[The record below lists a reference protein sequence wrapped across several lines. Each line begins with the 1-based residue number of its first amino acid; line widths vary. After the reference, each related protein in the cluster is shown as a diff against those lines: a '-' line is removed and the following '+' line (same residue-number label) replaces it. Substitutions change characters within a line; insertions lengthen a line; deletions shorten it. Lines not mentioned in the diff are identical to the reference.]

1 MKPILIRAFIVAF
14 GLLGV
19 AVVGVMLWA
28 GNTEPNK
35 ELDGLASRLDAD
47 PATEH
52 LRELLNYPADAGFS
66 FYKMALVG
74 RAFIRHPTAFKQV
87 AGDLRTDEERWT
99 LQTLCT
105 HRVRQSLLRDEHH
118 PTLMPPHFE
127 QCLAEQKWLTEFRMD
142 EL

>member
-1 MKPILIRAFIVAF
+1 MKKILIRAFIVAF

-19 AVVGVMLWA
+19 AVVSVLLWA

-47 PATEH
+47 PTTEH
-52 LRELLNYPADAGFS
+52 LRDLLNYPADAGFS

-74 RAFIRHPTAFKQV
+74 RAFVRHPTVFEKV
-87 AGDLRTDEERWT
+87 AGDVRTEEERES
-99 LQTLCT
+99 LQALASRGTG
-105 HRVRQSLLRDEHH
+105 VFEHH

>member
-1 MKPILIRAFIVAF
+1 MKKILIRAFIVAF

-19 AVVGVMLWA
+19 AVVGVMLWI

-47 PATEH
+47 PTTEH

-74 RAFIRHPTAFKQV
+74 RTFVRHPTAFKQV
-87 AGDLRTDEERWT
+87 AGDVRTDEERST
-99 LQTLCT
+99 LQTLASRGT
-105 HRVRQSLLRDEHH
+105 GVFEHH

-127 QCLAEQKWLTEFRMD
+127 QRLAEQEWLTGFRMD
-142 EL
+142 EP